1 MMREMKTLI
10 LIGSMVAGLLVP
22 AMGISPKRIESAKE
36 RAAADHKLI
45 AFVVLQDFYNPHC
58 PKCVA
63 EVTANNNK
71 INHLTPH
78 KGVIVIK
85 LEKTDLKPDDVP
97 DVVLKAAGLP
107 RIVITNAEGSQV
119 IDVINAKADKKRA
132 QEMEE
137 KIAAALGA
145 TA

>member
-1 MMREMKTLI
+1 MKKFMCQLMMCA
-10 LIGSMVAGLLVP
+10 VASVLCVP
-22 AMGISPKRIESAKE
+22 AWAISPKRIESAKV

-45 AFVVLQDFYNPHC
+45 AFVVLQDFYNPNC
-58 PKCVA
+58 PKCIA

-85 LEKTDLKPDDVP
+85 LEKADLKPEDVP

-107 RIVITNAEGSQV
+107 RIVITDAACEKV
-119 IDVINAKADKKRA
+119 IDVVDAKADKKRVT
-132 QEMEE
+132 EMEG
-137 KIAAALGA
+137 KITDALAAVN
-145 TA
+145 